1 MREAS
6 ATDGASAD
14 VGAKRPARK
23 GLRAGFPPAV
33 RAAKPGDMPSA
44 LRAAYDQLIASGKLS
59 PDPPQAPA
67 LQALERVERD
77 LRRPARRGLF
87 RKAAPPP
94 RGLYLW
100 GPPGRG
106 KSLLMDL
113 FCRVAPEPRK
123 RRAHFHVF
131 MAEVHGL
138 IRAWREGDAAVR
150 RARFGRASG
159 DDPIPPVADHVAS
172 GARLLCFDELQVT
185 DIADAMLLGRLF
197 EALFERGVVLV
208 ATSNRAPE
216 DLYRDGINRQL
227 FVPFIALITR
237 RCEVV
242 ELTGGRDWRLDRLRA
257 ARAWFSL
264 DAPGAREAFDALWCD
279 LKGDQAEAAATLEVA
294 GRQVVLARTD
304 GTLARARFD
313 ELCERPLGP
322 QDYLA
327 LAGRFHTVF
336 LEDVPRLGPERRE
349 AARRFVTLIDALYE
363 ARARLVVL
371 AEAEPE
377 ALYPEGDGAFE
388 FERTVSRLQEMRSAD
403 YLARSPG

>member
-1 MREAS
+1 
-6 ATDGASAD
+6 
-14 VGAKRPARK
+14 
-23 GLRAGFPPAV
+23 
-33 RAAKPGDMPSA
+33 MPSA
-44 LRAAYDQLIASGKLS
+44 LRAAYDQLIASGKLTA
-59 PDPPQAPA
+59 DPSQQPA
-67 LQALERVERD
+67 LEALGRVERA
-77 LRRPARRGLF
+77 LARPTRRGLF

-113 FCRVAPEPRK
+113 FCRCAPEPRK

-138 IRAWREGDAAVR
+138 IRAWREGDPAAR
-150 RARFGRASG
+150 RARFGNRSNG
-159 DDPIPPVADHVAS
+159 DDPIPPVADLIAAE
-172 GARLLCFDELQVT
+172 ARLLCFDELQVT

-208 ATSNRAPE
+208 ATSNRAPG
-216 DLYRDGINRQL
+216 DLYRNGVNRQL
-227 FVPFIALITR
+227 FVPFIDLIAE

-242 ELTGGRDWRLDRLRA
+242 ELSGGRDWRLDRLRH
-257 ARAWFSL
+257 ARAWFAPD
-264 DAPGAREAFDALWCD
+264 DAEARAGFDALWQD
-279 LKGDQAEAAATLEVA
+279 LKGDQAEAPATLEVA
-294 GRQVVLARTD
+294 GRLVTIPRTD
-304 GTLARARFD
+304 GTLARAGFD
-313 ELCERPLGP
+313 DLCDRPLGP

-327 LAGRFHTVF
+327 LAERFHTLF
-336 LEDVPRLGPERRE
+336 LEGVPALGPERRE

-377 ALYPEGDGAFE
+377 GLYPAGEGAFE

-403 YLARSPG
+403 YLERSRG